1 MMLLSHLINSVP
13 RAGLVHYQGERDEGD
28 PVSAE
33 ALSSRVGAL
42 VLSYLL
48 GIYRIWVLTCPS
60 SHRQVAEDRMQTQP
74 LSLPDARPTPSAF
87 IQGLSRSLGV
97 CDVAPHVAAGPSL
110 ARCDLC
116 SEPCPFYFSPQHRHH
131 SMSLSALLDPPL
143 QHLTQ
148 YLPLYCGIG
157 NLSATK
163 DLKDNATHFD
173 FTDLES
179 ESYRGKE
186 NGRGYFANK

>member
-1 MMLLSHLINSVP
+1 MLLSHLINSVP

-42 VLSYLL
+42 VLSDLR

-87 IQGLSRSLGV
+87 TQGLSRSLGV

-110 ARCDLC
+110 A
-116 SEPCPFYFSPQHRHH
+116 
-131 SMSLSALLDPPL
+131 
-143 QHLTQ
+143 
-148 YLPLYCGIG
+148 
-157 NLSATK
+157 
-163 DLKDNATHFD
+163 
-173 FTDLES
+173 
-179 ESYRGKE
+179 
-186 NGRGYFANK
+186 